1 MDNQQSKDDNNMKNP
16 KINLLVSF
24 SCILPSKK
32 NRRNML
38 HDVNPSKKM
47 QKINNYNRDITHKSK
62 TNSNTLGAIKKIRK
76 VQEYSRLSE
85 YRT

>member
-1 MDNQQSKDDNNMKNP
+1 
-16 KINLLVSF
+16 
-24 SCILPSKK
+24 
-32 NRRNML
+32 ML

-62 TNSNTLGAIKKIRK
+62 SNSNTLGAIKNIRK
-76 VQEYSRLSE
+76 LQEYSRLSE